1 MEIIIADKSGL
12 CYGVKRALQ
21 LAVNTRR
28 RRKGRVLTLG
38 ELIHNPMAIADLE
51 EKGIQAVRDPGS
63 IQIHK
68 GTVIIRSHGVAPAV
82 YRALEKKRIE
92 IVDAT
97 CPIVKKIQRLVG
109 GLAKKGEEIIIVGD
123 PEHPEIQGLVGYSGS
138 RGRIV
143 INEDQARRLPPRKK
157 RFVLAQ
163 STQDMFLFGRVVA
176 ALLERTGELGVYNT
190 ICRSTQTRQRSTSE
204 LAARVDTLFIVGGKN
219 SSNTHKL
226 YQISKRVQP
235 NTHFIESAGQITP
248 RLLRGAKRIGI
259 SGGAS
264 TPPEAIEEAVAKI
277 RSRFEHQSH
286 RESII
291 QWQS

>member
-1 MEIIIADKSGL
+1 MEIIVADKSGL

-21 LAVNTRR
+21 LASSTRR

-38 ELIHNPMAIADLE
+38 ELIHNPMAISGL
-51 EKGIQAVRDPGS
+51 KNRGIHAVHDPGS
-63 IQIHK
+63 IRE
-68 GTVIIRSHGVAPAV
+68 GTVIIRSHGVAPTV
-82 YRALEKKRIE
+82 YKALEKKRIE

-97 CPIVKKIQRLVG
+97 CPIVKKIQRLVE
-109 GLAKKGEEIIIVGD
+109 GLAKKGEEIIIVGN
-123 PEHPEIQGLVGYSGS
+123 PEHPEIQGLVGYSDG
-138 RGRIV
+138 RGRI
-143 INEDQARRLPPRKK
+143 IEDEDQARRLPLRKK
-157 RFVLAQ
+157 RNVLAQ
-163 STQDMFLFGRVVA
+163 STQDLFLFGRVVA

-190 ICRSTQTRQRSTSE
+190 ICHSTQTRQRSTSE
-204 LAARVDTLFIVGGKN
+204 LAARVDVLFIVGGKN
-219 SSNTHKL
+219 SSNTHRL

-235 NTHFIESAGQITP
+235 NTHFIESASQIRP

-277 RSRFEHQSH
+277 RSGFEHQSH
-286 RESII
+286 RETII

>member
-1 MEIIIADKSGL
+1 MEIIVADKSGL

-21 LAVNTRR
+21 LAHSTRR

-38 ELIHNPMAIADLE
+38 ELIHNPMAIASLKK
-51 EKGIQAVRDPGS
+51 KGIQAVRDPGS
-63 IQIHK
+63 IRE

-82 YRALEKKRIE
+82 YRALKKKRVE

-97 CPIVKKIQRLVG
+97 CPIVKKIQGLVE
-109 GLAKKGEEIIIVGD
+109 GLAKKGEEIILVGN
-123 PEHPEIQGLVGYSGS
+123 PEHPEIQGLVGYSDG
-138 RGRIV
+138 RGRI
-143 INEDQARRLPPRKK
+143 IEDENQARRLPPRKK

-163 STQDMFLFGRVVA
+163 STQDLFLFGRVVA
-176 ALLERTGELGVYNT
+176 ALLERTEELGVYNT

-204 LAARVDTLFIVGGKN
+204 LASRVDILFIVGGKN

-235 NTHFIESAGQITP
+235 NTHFIESARQIRP
-248 RLLRGAKRIGI
+248 GLLRGARRVGI

-277 RSRFEHQSH
+277 RTSFEHQSH

>member
-21 LAVNTRR
+21 LALTTRR
-28 RRKGRVLTLG
+28 RKNGRVLTLG
-38 ELIHNPMAIADLE
+38 ELIHNPMAIASLKK
-51 EKGIQAVRDPGS
+51 KGIQAVRDPGS
-63 IQIHK
+63 IRE

-82 YRALEKKRIE
+82 YKALKKKRVE

-97 CPIVKKIQRLVG
+97 CPIVKKIQGLVE
-109 GLAKKGEEIIIVGD
+109 GLARKGEEIIIVGN
-123 PEHPEIQGLVGYSGS
+123 PAHPEIQGLVGYSDG
-138 RGRIV
+138 RGRI
-143 INEDQARRLPPRKK
+143 IEDEGQARRLPSRKK

-163 STQDMFLFGRVVA
+163 STQDLFLFGRVVA
-176 ALLERTGELGVYNT
+176 ALLERTEELGVYNT
-190 ICRSTQTRQRSTSE
+190 ICHFTQTRQRSTSE

-235 NTHFIESAGQITP
+235 NTHFIESASQITP
-248 RLLRGAKRIGI
+248 RLLRGAKKIGI

-277 RSRFEHQSH
+277 KSGFEHQSH

-291 QWQS
+291 QWQN

>member
-1 MEIIIADKSGL
+1 MEIIIADNSGL

-21 LAVNTRR
+21 LAHRTRH

-38 ELIHNPMAIADLE
+38 ELIHNPLAIADLE
-51 EKGIQAVRDPGS
+51 KKGIQAVPDPGS
-63 IQIHK
+63 IHEGI
-68 GTVIIRSHGVAPAV
+68 VIIRSHGVAPAV
-82 YRALEKKRIE
+82 YRALEKKRLE

-97 CPIVKKIQRLVG
+97 CPIVKKIQRLVER
-109 GLAKKGEEIIIVGD
+109 LAKRGEEIIIVGN
-123 PEHPEIQGLVGYSGS
+123 PEHPEIKGLVGYSGG
-138 RGRIV
+138 RGRI
-143 INEDQARRLPPRKK
+143 IENEDRARRLPFKKK

-163 STQDMFLFGRVVA
+163 STQDPFLFGRVVA
-176 ALLERTGELGVYNT
+176 ALLEKTGELGVYNT

-226 YQISKRVQP
+226 YQLSKRVQP

-248 RLLRGAKRIGI
+248 RLLRGAKKIGI

-264 TPPEAIEEAVAKI
+264 TPPEAIEEAVARI
-277 RSRFEHQSH
+277 RNGFKHQAH